1 MDISIPLFSAPLLLA
16 AAFIA
21 LGFLIYP
28 LSARVGVMSM
38 GAGSVIMGMVVL
50 IDLPNGL
57 AIESLVLFGF
67 TVVVGLWMVYVGVKN
82 G

>member
-1 MDISIPLFSAPLLLA
+1 MLA

-28 LSARVGVMSM
+28 LTARVGVMSM
-38 GAGSVIMGMVVL
+38 GTGSVIMGMVVL

>member
-1 MDISIPLFSAPLLLA
+1 MDRSIPLFSAPLLLA

>member
-28 LSARVGVMSM
+28 LTARVGVMSM

-50 IDLPNGL
+50 VGLPNGL

>member
-28 LSARVGVMSM
+28 LTARVGVMSM
-38 GAGSVIMGMVVL
+38 GTGSVIMGMVVL

>member
-28 LSARVGVMSM
+28 LTARVGVMSM
-38 GAGSVIMGMVVL
+38 GTGSVIMGMVVL
-50 IDLPNGL
+50 VGLPNGL